1 MSVGGRPTHA
11 VLDRYLPKGHPD
23 QDRTEKALE
32 EIGHVAMAINEG
44 IRDKEN
50 EGKVGDL
57 CLLNTDQRPTQPT
70 RSVVPTCGVSLVF
83 RPVNSTQLSSINFLF
98 WGANSSFLLGN

>member
-1 MSVGGRPTHA
+1 VAVGRRPTHA
-11 VLDRYLPKGHPD
+11 VFDRYLPKGHPD

-57 CLLNTDQRPTQPT
+57 CLLNTTPTKDPLNPPVQLYRRVEYLLSFHQSTPPN
-70 RSVVPTCGVSLVF
+70 SHQSISFFGVPTPPSC
-83 RPVNSTQLSSINFLF
+83 
-98 WGANSSFLLGN
+98 